1 MDKYFDFF
9 NKYSDYY
16 MEIAKDQFQKLHI
29 HRKIEHSKRVYK
41 IAVEVARKLELNEEE
56 IRLVGIA
63 SLFHDIG
70 RLPQFFQYN
79 TYKDSKICD
88 HSLLGIQV
96 LEQEKIL
103 DDLSSDEKRMILEII
118 RLHDYDKVPSDL
130 PKKLY
135 DYVSIVRDADKI
147 DWMYSMVNIIP
158 KLSEKDQAVF
168 YSNKENK
175 NFISKKV
182 VESILNNQVI
192 SKKDMDTIDELRAA
206 AMGWVTS
213 FIKCPPSYEIIKRE
227 NLIQKTFNLMGDTK
241 EKQVI
246 FDYVSDYMNRVR

>member
-9 NKYSDYY
+9 NKYNDYY

-79 TYKDSKICD
+79 TYKESTLCD
-88 HSLLGIQV
+88 HSLLGVQI
-96 LEQEKIL
+96 LEQKNIL
-103 DDLSSDEKRMILEII
+103 NDLSSDEKRMILEII
-118 RLHDYDKVPSDL
+118 RLHDYDKLPSDL

-135 DYVSIVRDADKI
+135 DYVSIIRDADKI

-168 YSNKENK
+168 YLNKENK

-182 VESILNNQVI
+182 VESILN
-192 SKKDMDTIDELRAA
+192 
-206 AMGWVTS
+206 
-213 FIKCPPSYEIIKRE
+213 IK
-227 NLIQKTFNLMGDTK
+227 
-241 EKQVI
+241 
-246 FDYVSDYMNRVR
+246 

>member
-1 MDKYFDFF
+1 MDKYFNFF
-9 NKYSDYY
+9 DQYSNYY
-16 MEIAKDQFQKLHI
+16 MGIAKDRFQKLHI

-79 TYKDSKICD
+79 TYKESTLCD
-88 HSLLGIQV
+88 HSLLGVQI
-96 LEQEKIL
+96 LEQKNIL
-103 DDLSSDEKRMILEII
+103 NDLSSDEKMMILEII
-118 RLHDYDKVPSDL
+118 RLHDYDKLPSDL

-135 DYVSIVRDADKI
+135 DYVSIIRDADKI

-168 YSNKENK
+168 YLNKENK

-213 FIKCPPSYEIIKRE
+213 FIKCPPSYEIIKKE

-246 FDYVSDYMNRVR
+246 FDYVRNWINRL

>member
-79 TYKDSKICD
+79 TYKESTLCD
-88 HSLLGIQV
+88 HSLLGVQI
-96 LEQEKIL
+96 LEQKNIL
-103 DDLSSDEKRMILEII
+103 NDLSSDEKRMILEII
-118 RLHDYDKVPSDL
+118 RLHDYDKLPSDL

-135 DYVSIVRDADKI
+135 DYVSIIRDADKI

-168 YSNKENK
+168 YLNKENK

-192 SKKDMDTIDELRAA
+192 SKKNMDTIDELRAA

-213 FIKCPPSYEIIKRE
+213 FIKCPPSYEIIKKE

-246 FDYVSDYMNRVR
+246 FDYVRIWINRL

>member
-16 MEIAKDQFQKLHI
+16 MGIAKDQFQKLHI

-41 IAVEVARKLELNEEE
+41 IAIEVSRKLELNEEE

-70 RLPQFFQYN
+70 RLSQFFQFN
-79 TYKDSKICD
+79 TYKDNMLCD
-88 HSLLGIQV
+88 HSLLGVQL

-103 DDLSSDEKRMILEII
+103 NDLSNDEKRMILEIVK
-118 RLHDYDKVPSDL
+118 LHDYKELSSDL
-130 PKKLY
+130 SKKLY

-175 NFISKKV
+175 SFISKKV
-182 VESILNNQVI
+182 VDSILNNQVLV
-192 SKKDMDTIDELRAA
+192 KDDVNTIDELRAA

-213 FIKCPPSYEIIKRE
+213 FIKCPPSYEVIKRE

-246 FDYVSDYMNRVR
+246 FNYVSDYMNHVR

>member
-16 MEIAKDQFQKLHI
+16 MGIAKDQFQKLHI

-79 TYKDSKICD
+79 TYKESTLCD
-88 HSLLGIQV
+88 HSLLGVQI
-96 LEQEKIL
+96 LEQKNIL
-103 DDLSSDEKRMILEII
+103 NDLSSDEKMMILEII
-118 RLHDYDKVPSDL
+118 RLHDYDKLPSDL

-135 DYVSIVRDADKI
+135 DYVSIIRDADKI

-168 YSNKENK
+168 YLNKENK

-206 AMGWVTS
+206 AMGWD
-213 FIKCPPSYEIIKRE
+213 
-227 NLIQKTFNLMGDTK
+227 G
-241 EKQVI
+241 
-246 FDYVSDYMNRVR
+246 

>member
-9 NKYSDYY
+9 NKYNDYY

-79 TYKDSKICD
+79 TYKESTLCD
-88 HSLLGIQV
+88 HSLLGVQI
-96 LEQEKIL
+96 LEQKNIL
-103 DDLSSDEKRMILEII
+103 NDLSSDEKMMILEII
-118 RLHDYDKVPSDL
+118 RLHDYDKLPSDL

-135 DYVSIVRDADKI
+135 DYVSIIRDADKI

-168 YSNKENK
+168 YLNKENK

-192 SKKDMDTIDELRAA
+192 SKKNMDTIDELRAA

-213 FIKCPPSYEIIKRE
+213 FIKCPPSYEIIKKE

-246 FDYVSDYMNRVR
+246 FDYVRNWINRL

>member
-16 MEIAKDQFQKLHI
+16 MGIAKDQFQKLHI

-79 TYKDSKICD
+79 TYKESTLCD
-88 HSLLGIQV
+88 HSLLGVQI
-96 LEQEKIL
+96 LEQKNIL
-103 DDLSSDEKRMILEII
+103 NDLSSDEKMMILEII
-118 RLHDYDKVPSDL
+118 RLHDYDKLPSDL

-135 DYVSIVRDADKI
+135 DYVSIIRDADKI

-168 YSNKENK
+168 YLNKENK

-213 FIKCPPSYEIIKRE
+213 FIKCPPSCEIIKKE

-246 FDYVSDYMNRVR
+246 FDYVRNWINRL

>member
-16 MEIAKDQFQKLHI
+16 MGIAKDQFQKLHI

-79 TYKDSKICD
+79 TYKESTLCD
-88 HSLLGIQV
+88 HSLLGVQI
-96 LEQEKIL
+96 LEQKNIL
-103 DDLSSDEKRMILEII
+103 NDLSSDEKMMILEII
-118 RLHDYDKVPSDL
+118 RLHDYDKLPSDL

-135 DYVSIVRDADKI
+135 DYVSIIRDADKI

-227 NLIQKTFNLMGDTK
+227 NLVQKTFNLMGDTK

>member
-1 MDKYFDFF
+1 MDKYFNFF
-9 NKYSDYY
+9 DQYSNYY
-16 MEIAKDQFQKLHI
+16 MGIAKDRFQKLHI

-41 IAVEVARKLELNEEE
+41 IAVEVAKKLELNEKE

-70 RLPQFFQYN
+70 RLPQFFQFN
-79 TYKDSKICD
+79 TYKDSILCD
-88 HSLLGIQV
+88 HSLLGVQI

-103 DDLSSDEKRMILEII
+103 DDLSSDGKRIILKII
-118 RLHDYDKVPSDL
+118 RLHDYKELPSDL

-175 NFISKKV
+175 SFISKKV
-182 VESILNNQVI
+182 VDSILNNQVLV
-192 SKKDMDTIDELRAA
+192 KDDVNTIDELRAA

>member
-9 NKYSDYY
+9 NKYNDYY

-79 TYKDSKICD
+79 TYKESTLCD
-88 HSLLGIQV
+88 HSLLGVQI
-96 LEQEKIL
+96 LEQKNIL
-103 DDLSSDEKRMILEII
+103 NDLSSDEKRMILEII
-118 RLHDYDKVPSDL
+118 RLHDYDKLPSDL

-135 DYVSIVRDADKI
+135 DYVSIIRDADKI

-168 YSNKENK
+168 YLNKENK

-192 SKKDMDTIDELRAA
+192 SKKNMDTIDELRAA

-213 FIKCPPSYEIIKRE
+213 FIKCPPSYEIIKKE

-246 FDYVSDYMNRVR
+246 FDYVRNWINRL

>member
-79 TYKDSKICD
+79 TYKESTLCD
-88 HSLLGIQV
+88 HSLLGVQI
-96 LEQEKIL
+96 LEQKNIL
-103 DDLSSDEKRMILEII
+103 NDLSSDEKMMILEII
-118 RLHDYDKVPSDL
+118 RLHDYDKLPSDL
-130 PKKLY
+130 PKKLK
-135 DYVSIVRDADKI
+135 KI
-147 DWMYSMVNIIP
+147 KVLFLKKWLI
-158 KLSEKDQAVF
+158 LS
-168 YSNKENK
+168 
-175 NFISKKV
+175 
-182 VESILNNQVI
+182 
-192 SKKDMDTIDELRAA
+192 
-206 AMGWVTS
+206 
-213 FIKCPPSYEIIKRE
+213 
-227 NLIQKTFNLMGDTK
+227 
-241 EKQVI
+241 
-246 FDYVSDYMNRVR
+246 

>member
-1 MDKYFDFF
+1 MDKYFYFF
-9 NKYSDYY
+9 DQYSNYY
-16 MEIAKDQFQKLHI
+16 MGITKDRFQKLHI

-79 TYKDSKICD
+79 TYKESTLCD
-88 HSLLGIQV
+88 HSLLGVQI
-96 LEQEKIL
+96 LEQKNIL
-103 DDLSSDEKRMILEII
+103 NDLSSDEKMMILEII
-118 RLHDYDKVPSDL
+118 RLHDYDKLPSDL

-135 DYVSIVRDADKI
+135 DYVSIIRDADKI

-168 YSNKENK
+168 YLNKENK

-213 FIKCPPSYEIIKRE
+213 FIKCPPSYEIIKKE

-246 FDYVSDYMNRVR
+246 FDYVRNWINRL

>member
-16 MEIAKDQFQKLHI
+16 MGIAKDQFQKLHI

-79 TYKDSKICD
+79 TYKESTLCD
-88 HSLLGIQV
+88 HSLLGVQI
-96 LEQEKIL
+96 LEQKNIL
-103 DDLSSDEKRMILEII
+103 NDLSSDEKMMILEII
-118 RLHDYDKVPSDL
+118 RLHDYDKLPSDL

-135 DYVSIVRDADKI
+135 DYVSIIRDADKI

-246 FDYVSDYMNRVR
+246 FDYVRNWINRL

>member
-79 TYKDSKICD
+79 TYKESTLCD
-88 HSLLGIQV
+88 HSLLGVQI
-96 LEQEKIL
+96 LEQKNIL
-103 DDLSSDEKRMILEII
+103 NDLSSDEKMMILEII
-118 RLHDYDKVPSDL
+118 RLHDYDKLPSDL

-135 DYVSIVRDADKI
+135 DYVSIIRDADKI

-168 YSNKENK
+168 YLNKENK

-213 FIKCPPSYEIIKRE
+213 FIKCPPSYEIIKKE

-246 FDYVSDYMNRVR
+246 FDYVRNWINRL

>member
-1 MDKYFDFF
+1 MDKYFEFF
-9 NKYSDYY
+9 DKYSDYY
-16 MEIAKDQFQKLHI
+16 MGVAKDEFQKLHI
-29 HRKIEHSKRVYK
+29 HRKVEHSKRVYK
-41 IAVEVARKLELNEEE
+41 IAIEIAQRLELNEEE
-56 IRLVGIA
+56 IQLVGVA

-79 TYKDSKICD
+79 TYKDSRICN
-88 HSLLGIQV
+88 HSLLGIQILV
-96 LEQEKIL
+96 KEKIL
-103 DDLSSDEKRMILEII
+103 DDLSSDKKEMILEII
-118 RLHDYDKVPSDL
+118 RLHDYNELPSDL

-135 DYVSIVRDADKI
+135 DYVSIIRDADKI
-147 DWMYSMVNIIP
+147 DWMYAMVNIIP

-175 NFISKKV
+175 TYISKKV
-182 VESILNNQVI
+182 VDSILNNQVI
-192 SKKDMDTIDELRAA
+192 RKDDMDTVEELRAA

-227 NLIQKTFNLMGDTK
+227 NLIQKIFNLMGDTK

-246 FDYVSDYMNRVR
+246 FDYVKNWL

>member
-79 TYKDSKICD
+79 TYKESTLCD
-88 HSLLGIQV
+88 HSLLGVQI
-96 LEQEKIL
+96 LEQKNIL
-103 DDLSSDEKRMILEII
+103 NDLSSDEKMMILEII
-118 RLHDYDKVPSDL
+118 RLHDYDKLPSDL

-135 DYVSIVRDADKI
+135 DYVSIIRDADKI

-158 KLSEKDQAVF
+158 KLSEMDQAVF
-168 YSNKENK
+168 YLNKENK

-213 FIKCPPSYEIIKRE
+213 FIKCPPSYEIIKKE

-246 FDYVSDYMNRVR
+246 FDYVRNWINRL

>member
-16 MEIAKDQFQKLHI
+16 MGIAKDQFQKLHI

-79 TYKDSKICD
+79 TYKESTLCD
-88 HSLLGIQV
+88 HSLLGVQI
-96 LEQEKIL
+96 LEQKNIL
-103 DDLSSDEKRMILEII
+103 NDLSSDEKMMILEII
-118 RLHDYDKVPSDL
+118 RLHDYDKLPSDL

-135 DYVSIVRDADKI
+135 DYVSIIRDADKI

-168 YSNKENK
+168 YLNKENK

-213 FIKCPPSYEIIKRE
+213 FIKCPPSYEIIKKE

-246 FDYVSDYMNRVR
+246 FDYVRNWINRL

>member
-79 TYKDSKICD
+79 TYKESTLCD
-88 HSLLGIQV
+88 HSLLGVQI
-96 LEQEKIL
+96 LEQKNIL
-103 DDLSSDEKRMILEII
+103 NDLSSDEKMMILEII
-118 RLHDYDKVPSDL
+118 RLHDYDKLPSDL

-135 DYVSIVRDADKI
+135 DYVSIIRDADKI

-168 YSNKENK
+168 YLNKENK

-192 SKKDMDTIDELRAA
+192 SKKNMDTIDELRAA

-213 FIKCPPSYEIIKRE
+213 FIKCPPSYEIIKKE

-246 FDYVSDYMNRVR
+246 FDYVRNWINRL

>member
-1 MDKYFDFF
+1 MG
-9 NKYSDYY
+9 
-16 MEIAKDQFQKLHI
+16 IAKDQFQKLHI

-79 TYKDSKICD
+79 TYKESTLCD
-88 HSLLGIQV
+88 HSLLGVQI
-96 LEQEKIL
+96 LEQKNIL
-103 DDLSSDEKRMILEII
+103 NDLSSDEKMMILEII
-118 RLHDYDKVPSDL
+118 RLHDYDKLPSDL

-135 DYVSIVRDADKI
+135 DYVSIIRDADKI

-168 YSNKENK
+168 YLNKENK

-206 AMGWVTS
+206 AMGWD
-213 FIKCPPSYEIIKRE
+213 
-227 NLIQKTFNLMGDTK
+227 G
-241 EKQVI
+241 
-246 FDYVSDYMNRVR
+246 

>member
-16 MEIAKDQFQKLHI
+16 MGIAKDQFQKLHI

-79 TYKDSKICD
+79 TYKESTLCD
-88 HSLLGIQV
+88 HSLLGVQI
-96 LEQEKIL
+96 LEQKNIL
-103 DDLSSDEKRMILEII
+103 NDLSSDEKMMILEII
-118 RLHDYDKVPSDL
+118 RLHDYDKLPSDL

-135 DYVSIVRDADKI
+135 DYVSIIRDADKI

-168 YSNKENK
+168 YLNKENK

-192 SKKDMDTIDELRAA
+192 SKKNMDTIDELRAA

-213 FIKCPPSYEIIKRE
+213 FIKCPPSYEIIKKE

-246 FDYVSDYMNRVR
+246 FDYVRNWINRL

>member
-16 MEIAKDQFQKLHI
+16 MGIAKDQFQKLHI

-56 IRLVGIA
+56 ISLVGIA

-79 TYKDSKICD
+79 TYKESTLCD
-88 HSLLGIQV
+88 HSLLGVQI
-96 LEQEKIL
+96 LEQENILNDLSNDEKKKIL
-103 DDLSSDEKRMILEII
+103 EVI
-118 RLHDYDKVPSDL
+118 RLHDYDKLPSDL

-135 DYVSIVRDADKI
+135 DYVSIIRDADKI

-168 YSNKENK
+168 YLNKENK

-182 VESILNNQVI
+182 VDSILNNQVI
-192 SKKDMDTIDELRAA
+192 SKKNMDTIDELRAA

-227 NLIQKTFNLMGDTK
+227 NLVQKTFNLMGDTK